1 MPQPTIPDALWRLPA
16 SQTAALVRAH
26 QVSATEVARAALARV
41 DAVNPR
47 LNAIVECRPDE
58 VLARA
63 AAIDAAL
70 ARGEDPGPLAGVPIT
85 TKVNV
90 DQAGYATTNGLKSQ
104 KDLIATE
111 DAAMVRGLMADGAV
125 LLGRTNV
132 PAFCYRWFTSN
143 QLHGRAMGRGEA
155 PSGSDAPSRAPIAS
169 RANPPAPRRRAT

>member
-90 DQAGYATTNGLKSQ
+90 DQAGYATTTTRVGGPLRGIQICQHHCPVSHV
-104 KDLIATE
+104 
-111 DAAMVRGLMADGAV
+111 AAEFPEL
-125 LLGRTNV
+125 
-132 PAFCYRWFTSN
+132 C
-143 QLHGRAMGRGEA
+143 EA
-155 PSGSDAPSRAPIAS
+155 EQQAIS
-169 RANPPAPRRRAT
+169 